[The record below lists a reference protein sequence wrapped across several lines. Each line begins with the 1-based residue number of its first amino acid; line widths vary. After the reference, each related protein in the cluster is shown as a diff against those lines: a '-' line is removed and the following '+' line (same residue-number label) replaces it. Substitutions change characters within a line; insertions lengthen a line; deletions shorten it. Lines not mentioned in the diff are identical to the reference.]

1 MAMHLS
7 RLAEEIVLWS
17 SSEFGYITLS
27 DAYSTGSSIMP
38 QKKNPDFAELIRGK
52 TGRVYGNLLQL
63 LVTCKGLPL
72 AYNKD
77 LQEDKGGMLDSART
91 LSQSL
96 AVMAGMIS
104 TCTFNAEVMRAACEV
119 GHLAATD
126 VADYLAKKGMPF
138 REAHEVVGR
147 LVLACEGRGC
157 RLDDLP
163 LAVFQ
168 EASPLFG
175 PDIVSSLD
183 IDAIVGARTTM
194 GGTSPSAV
202 REQMRLVRASLVAD
216 EAYLEGISPLV
227 PMGEGV

>member
-27 DAYSTGSSIMP
+27 DSFSTGSSIMP

-52 TGRVYGNLLQL
+52 TGRVYGNLMQL

-77 LQEDKGGMLDSART
+77 LQEDKEGALDSART
-91 LSQSL
+91 LSQCL
-96 AVMAGMIS
+96 EVMAGMVDTMHI
-104 TCTFNAEVMRAACEV
+104 NAERMRAACRV

-138 REAHEVVGR
+138 REAHAVVGH
-147 LVLACEGRGC
+147 LVLECDHRGC
-157 RLDDLP
+157 QLEDLP
-163 LAVFQ
+163 FEVFQ
-168 EASPLFG
+168 EASPCSRPTL
-175 PDIVSSLD
+175 PRHSIS
-183 IDAIVGARTTM
+183 
-194 GGTSPSAV
+194 
-202 REQMRLVRASLVAD
+202 MRLSPRAPRRAGRRL
-216 EAYLEGISPLV
+216 PR
-227 PMGEGV
+227 

>member
-126 VADYLAKKGMPF
+126 VADYLTKKGMPF